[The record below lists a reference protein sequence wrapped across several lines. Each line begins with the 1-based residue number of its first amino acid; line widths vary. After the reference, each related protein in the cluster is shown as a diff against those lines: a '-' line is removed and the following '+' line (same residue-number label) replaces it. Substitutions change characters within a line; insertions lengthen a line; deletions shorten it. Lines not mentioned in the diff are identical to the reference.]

1 MGKRCLRESG
11 LVGTVKTQM
20 THRIILT
27 ALLLLLSGCQKT
39 PEQARMELAE
49 LGIEFSPSVFHESVE
64 NSDVVVVELFLTAG
78 MNPDLDDVKY
88 SELTPLMQAT
98 LKNHLAVVRVLLGW
112 GAEINAQDSNGK
124 TALDLATEQGHNEM
138 VRLLVRAREG
148 WLE

>member
-1 MGKRCLRESG
+1 
-11 LVGTVKTQM
+11 M

-39 PEQARMELAE
+39 PEQARRELAE
-49 LGIEFSPSVFHESVE
+49 FGIEFTPYSFHQSVRNGDAVA
-64 NSDVVVVELFLTAG
+64 VELFLTTG
-78 MNPDLDDVKY
+78 MNPDLDDVN
-88 SELTPLMQAT
+88 SELTPLIQAT
-98 LKNHLAVVRVLLGW
+98 LNNHLAVVGVLLDW